1 MQAPVFRPGVKKAID
16 KNKTVMSTAETNLVK
31 RIYTLAVVL
40 ILGGGSP
47 LAAFPQEKEAL
58 PQESQELPEEEEG
71 LPEEEGSGFQVNMDL
86 VSSYIW
92 RGVRQ
97 GNGPAFQPS
106 VEFTTGGFTLGA
118 WGSYYFADPNH
129 TEADLYATFTLGSF
143 TLGLM
148 DYYYSGT
155 EWWNTANHAYELY
168 GGLAPGR
175 WELSVNAILNDGAGA
190 YGGDL
195 YFEAGYT
202 AGRVTLFA
210 GAGTGW
216 HTPDGE
222 FNLCNLGLST
232 TREIKI
238 TDHFSLPLT
247 GSVILNPAEE
257 RLFVVAAISL

>member
-118 WGSYYFADPNH
+118 WGSYYFADPNIRKPI
-129 TEADLYATFTLGSF
+129 FT
-143 TLGLM
+143 
-148 DYYYSGT
+148 
-155 EWWNTANHAYELY
+155 
-168 GGLAPGR
+168 P
-175 WELSVNAILNDGAGA
+175 
-190 YGGDL
+190 
-195 YFEAGYT
+195 
-202 AGRVTLFA
+202 
-210 GAGTGW
+210 
-216 HTPDGE
+216 P
-222 FNLCNLGLST
+222 
-232 TREIKI
+232 
-238 TDHFSLPLT
+238 LPWGVL
-247 GSVILNPAEE
+247 PWD
-257 RLFVVAAISL
+257 